1 MQSPMSVDLN
11 LPEDRVG
18 PRVRR
23 ASKRVWVGGVPIGDG
38 APIAV
43 QSMCTTLTHDIE
55 ATIRQIER
63 LQEAGCE
70 IVRVAVPD
78 RRAGEAL
85 KELVRR
91 SILPLVA
98 DIHFDYKLALMALDA
113 KVHKLRL
120 NPGNIHNKDGVREVV
135 KRAKEQG
142 TPIRIGVNFGSIPD
156 KEPGDLRDDAQ
167 RMVDLALSEI
177 RILEELDFTDII
189 VSVKAFE
196 VPKMIAAYR
205 RLAKAI
211 PYPLHLGVTESGTLL
226 AGSVRST
233 AGMSVL
239 LYEGIGDTIR
249 VSLSE
254 DPVTEVKAAF
264 DMLKSLELRDQGLTL
279 VACPSCGRADIDL
292 IPLAKV
298 AEERLRALPVPMK
311 IAVMGCEVNGP
322 GEAKDAD
329 VGIAGGVGKGAIF
342 RKGKVVGVYPEADL
356 MDALLA
362 EIDKI
367 LVENGKEP
375 YSQKAPK
382 VSHEGQLTP
391 VASSTSGE
399 RRSRTSTSGRLPF
412 RGSPPRPA
420 SSSTA
425 TSAVSSSIGGGSRS
439 SRAPCRACFASAAST
454 RPTSRR
460 PTPVRPGSKAAPSP
474 TPTSRSGRRP
484 APSSWTARSQAR
496 SRSAASTD
504 GRGVS
509 PPSTWTRAARST
521 SSAGTTSGRR
531 ISSRPRSSR
540 ASTSPSNSGRMVPVG
555 STWTASTS
563 DRSVCELS

>member
-1 MQSPMSVDLN
+1 MTVDLN

-23 ASKRVWVGGVPIGDG
+23 ASKRMWVGGVPIGDG

-43 QSMCTTLTHDIE
+43 QSMCTTLTHDIP
-55 ATIRQIER
+55 ATIAQIER

-91 SILPLVA
+91 SILPVVA

-135 KRAKEQG
+135 KRAKEQS

-156 KEPGDLRDDAQ
+156 KVPGDLRDDAQ

-226 AGSVRST
+226 SGSVRST

-254 DPVTEVKAAF
+254 DPVMEVRAAF
-264 DMLKSLELRDQGLTL
+264 DILKSLELRDQGLTL

-342 RKGKVVGVYPEADL
+342 RKGKVVGVYPEAEL

-367 LVENGKEP
+367 LIENGKEP

-382 VSHEGQLTP
+382 LSHEGQLTP
-391 VASSTSGE
+391 G
-399 RRSRTSTSGRLPF
+399 RSVP
-412 RGSPPRPA
+412 
-420 SSSTA
+420 
-425 TSAVSSSIGGGSRS
+425 
-439 SRAPCRACFASAAST
+439 
-454 RPTSRR
+454 
-460 PTPVRPGSKAAPSP
+460 
-474 TPTSRSGRRP
+474 
-484 APSSWTARSQAR
+484 
-496 SRSAASTD
+496 
-504 GRGVS
+504 
-509 PPSTWTRAARST
+509 
-521 SSAGTTSGRR
+521 AGTRT
-531 ISSRPRSSR
+531 
-540 ASTSPSNSGRMVPVG
+540 
-555 STWTASTS
+555 
-563 DRSVCELS
+563 

>member
-1 MQSPMSVDLN
+1 M
-11 LPEDRVG
+11 
-18 PRVRR
+18 
-23 ASKRVWVGGVPIGDG
+23 WVGGVPIGDG

-43 QSMCTTLTHDIE
+43 QSMCTTLTHDIP
-55 ATIRQIER
+55 ATIAQIER

-91 SILPLVA
+91 SILPVVA

-135 KRAKEQG
+135 KRAKEQS

-156 KEPGDLRDDAQ
+156 KLPGDLRDDAQ

-226 AGSVRST
+226 SGSVRST

-254 DPVTEVKAAF
+254 DPVMEVRAAF
-264 DMLKSLELRDQGLTL
+264 DILKSLELRDQGLTL

-342 RKGKVVGVYPEADL
+342 RKGKVVGVYPEAEL

-367 LVENGKEP
+367 LIENGKEP

-382 VSHEGQLTP
+382 LSHEGQLTP
-391 VASSTSGE
+391 G
-399 RRSRTSTSGRLPF
+399 RSVP
-412 RGSPPRPA
+412 
-420 SSSTA
+420 
-425 TSAVSSSIGGGSRS
+425 
-439 SRAPCRACFASAAST
+439 
-454 RPTSRR
+454 
-460 PTPVRPGSKAAPSP
+460 
-474 TPTSRSGRRP
+474 
-484 APSSWTARSQAR
+484 
-496 SRSAASTD
+496 
-504 GRGVS
+504 
-509 PPSTWTRAARST
+509 
-521 SSAGTTSGRR
+521 AGTRT
-531 ISSRPRSSR
+531 
-540 ASTSPSNSGRMVPVG
+540 
-555 STWTASTS
+555 
-563 DRSVCELS
+563 

>member
-1 MQSPMSVDLN
+1 MSLAPLDVTLVPPGDQA
-11 LPEDRVG
+11 G
-18 PRVRR
+18 PRPRR
-23 ASKRVWVGGVPIGDG
+23 KSKRVWVGGTAIGDG

-43 QSMCTTLTHDIE
+43 QSMCTTLTHDLE

-70 IVRVAVPD
+70 IARVAVPD
-78 RRAGEAL
+78 KRAGEAL

-98 DIHFDYKLALMALDA
+98 DIHFDWKLALMALDA
-113 KVHKLRL
+113 RVHKLRL
-120 NPGNIHNKDGVREVV
+120 NPGNIHDKDGVRTVV

-142 TPIRIGVNFGSIPD
+142 TPIRIGVNHGSIGD
-156 KEPGDLRDDAQ
+156 RQPGDTRDEAQ
-167 RMVDLALSEI
+167 RMVDLAMSEI
-177 RILEELDFTDII
+177 KILEDLDFDDIV

-196 VPKMIAAYR
+196 VPVMVAAYR
-205 RLAKAI
+205 RLAKLV
-211 PYPLHLGVTESGTLL
+211 PYPLHLGVTEAGTLL
-226 AGSVRST
+226 SGSIRST

-254 DPVTEVKAAF
+254 DPVMEVKAGF
-264 DMLKSLELRDQGLTL
+264 DILKSLGLRDQGLTL

-311 IAVMGCEVNGP
+311 VAVMGCEVNGP

-356 MDALLA
+356 MDALLM

-375 YSQKAPK
+375 YSDKAPK
-382 VSHEGQLTP
+382 LSHEGQLTP
-391 VASSTSGE
+391 G
-399 RRSRTSTSGRLPF
+399 
-412 RGSPPRPA
+412 
-420 SSSTA
+420 
-425 TSAVSSSIGGGSRS
+425 
-439 SRAPCRACFASAAST
+439 
-454 RPTSRR
+454 
-460 PTPVRPGSKAAPSP
+460 
-474 TPTSRSGRRP
+474 
-484 APSSWTARSQAR
+484 
-496 SRSAASTD
+496 
-504 GRGVS
+504 
-509 PPSTWTRAARST
+509 
-521 SSAGTTSGRR
+521 
-531 ISSRPRSSR
+531 
-540 ASTSPSNSGRMVPVG
+540 
-555 STWTASTS
+555 
-563 DRSVCELS
+563 RSVPAGQRT